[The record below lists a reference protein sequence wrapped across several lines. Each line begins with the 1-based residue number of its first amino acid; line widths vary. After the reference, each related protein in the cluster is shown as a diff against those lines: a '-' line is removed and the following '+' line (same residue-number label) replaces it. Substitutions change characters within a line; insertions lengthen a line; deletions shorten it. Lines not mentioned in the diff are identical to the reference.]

1 MYFNVAHPEEEIDL
15 ENLAYQVRLD
25 DERCRSQQIQDR
37 DRNVLLVIKHP
48 AVALRY
54 QIPTGQIRR
63 IQLNFQ
69 PDAGYEV
76 AVRIFRSLGVPVQDK
91 NAAIYGSQDAGSRSV
106 SPRHPHPAQP
116 YPIYSM
122 GTQMNTDQ
130 YPTESP
136 TLGTIPSFE
145 MPSAVANMP
154 YDGRLQSPAHGP
166 FDSLGSPSRDLGLGG
181 FSGHLQD
188 PALQERSSTS
198 YSQYFPSASAVQQR
212 LLRPTTAPTTLSQ
225 LMPPK
230 RELPFPK
237 AAPELTADPFIEE
250 SNRSDTNQGK
260 ETGKGAPIE
269 TSVVDSQGPPSF
281 QTEEALERTALT
293 PGVQSSSQITRCS
306 NVQRCYT

>member
-1 MYFNVAHPEEEIDL
+1 MYAVFDHVRKSGLGLGVSARQILKLVRRGDLLEEIDL

-91 NAAIYGSQDAGSRSV
+91 NAAIYGTQDAGSGSV
-106 SPRHPHPAQP
+106 SPRHPQPAQP
-116 YPIYSM
+116 YPIYSV
-122 GTQMNTDQ
+122 GTQMNTEYLQRYTSQ

-136 TLGTIPSFE
+136 ILDTIPGFE
-145 MPSAVANMP
+145 IPSAAANMP
-154 YDGRLQSPAHGP
+154 SDGRLQSPARGP

-181 FSGHLQD
+181 FPGHLQD
-188 PALQERSSTS
+188 PALQQRASTS
-198 YSQYFPSASAVQQR
+198 YDNG
-212 LLRPTTAPTTLSQ
+212 
-225 LMPPK
+225 
-230 RELPFPK
+230 K
-237 AAPELTADPFIEE
+237 AGQD
-250 SNRSDTNQGK
+250 RNQGQ
-260 ETGKGAPIE
+260 ETGKGASIE
-269 TSVVDSQGPPSF
+269 TSVLDSQSPPSF

-293 PGVQSSSQITRCS
+293 PGVQSSPQITRFS
-306 NVQRCYT
+306 NVQHCHT